1 MTDKK
6 LSLVSKYRADS
17 YGVEFTA
24 RKSESE
30 TKDDKADE
38 DVFFVRIVSD
48 HSTGITTYT
57 PSNQKSFAPAVC
69 VDNNKAYIA
78 AVGNGKAV
86 TLTMTSS
93 DGNNALADIEI
104 PSGTALFSAG
114 VIEFTTDDMALP
126 PDINALVQVDFGGYR
141 YTGFIRE
148 AEARFGRLNGVEYKL
163 IVKDITA
170 L

>member
-1 MTDKK
+1 M
-6 LSLVSKYRADS
+6 
-17 YGVEFTA
+17 
-24 RKSESE
+24 
-30 TKDDKADE
+30 
-38 DVFFVRIVSD
+38 FFVRIVSD

-126 PDINALVQVDFGGYR
+126 PDLNALVQVDFGGYR